1 MADGQ
6 WPRQNGQQEWPDDGG
21 WPDDGRS
28 LPPWRSAQQGDARR
42 LGPYGQP
49 RHDERGPQGGGDG
62 RWQPPEWRYGQQR
75 HPQENGQRGYAS
87 GQYQPQPGFQ
97 PAPPP
102 QQGQW
107 GYVPPSPQPPYRPHK
122 PHQPH
127 QPPRRGKSWPAR
139 HKALTGIFA
148 FMALIIIIVAA
159 NAGGSSPTGGTTAG
173 LTTTASATA
182 AGVPSQHPTQAG
194 TAVRKTHQ
202 KSVQTTSATA
212 QAPAPPVTA
221 PTTAAAAVV
230 APPAS
235 AAPAGCHPL
244 TNGGN
249 CYEPGEYCRDS
260 DHDASGV
267 AGDGKAI
274 TCEDN
279 DGWRWEPA

>member
-6 WPRQNGQQEWPDDGG
+6 WPGRNGQQEWPDDGQG
-21 WPDDGRS
+21 PDGGS
-28 LPPWRSAQQGDARR
+28 LPPWRSAQQGDTRR

-49 RHDERGPQGGGDG
+49 SYDARGPQGGGDG

-75 HPQENGQRGYAS
+75 HGQQNEQRGYAP
-87 GQYQPQPGFQ
+87 GQYQPR
-97 PAPPP
+97 
-102 QQGQW
+102 
-107 GYVPPSPQPPYRPHK
+107 PSQPP
-122 PHQPH
+122 

-148 FMALIIIIVAA
+148 LAALIIVIAAA
-159 NAGGSSPTGGTTAG
+159 NSGGSSPSRGTTAG

-182 AGVPSQHPTQAG
+182 AGVPSQHPVQAG
-194 TAVRKTHQ
+194 TAVRNTHQ
-202 KSVQTTSATA
+202 KSVQTTSAPSR
-212 QAPAPPVTA
+212 APAPPAPPVPA
-221 PTTAAAAVV
+221 PTTAAAAAAPRAA

-235 AAPAGCHPL
+235 AAPASCHPL
-244 TNGGN
+244 TNAGN
-249 CYEPGEYCRDS
+249 CYEPGEYCRDA
-260 DHDASGV
+260 DHGASGV

>member
-6 WPRQNGQQEWPDDGG
+6 WPGRNGQQE

-28 LPPWRSAQQGDARR
+28 LPPWRSAQHGDTRR

-49 RHDERGPQGGGDG
+49 SYDERGSQGGGDG

-75 HPQENGQRGYAS
+75 HGQENQQRRYAP

-97 PAPPP
+97 TAPPP
-102 QQGQW
+102 QHSQW
-107 GYVPPSPQPPYRPHK
+107 GYGPPSPQPPYEPPYRAP
-122 PHQPH
+122 QPP

-148 FMALIIIIVAA
+148 LVALIIVIAVA
-159 NAGGSSPTGGTTAG
+159 NSGGSSPGGGTTAG
-173 LTTTASATA
+173 LTTTASATSV
-182 AGVPSQHPTQAG
+182 GVPSQQPTQAG
-194 TAVRKTHQ
+194 TAVRSTHQ
-202 KSVQTTSATA
+202 KTVQTTSATS
-212 QAPAPPVTA
+212 QAPAPPAPPAPA
-221 PTTAAAAVV
+221 PTTPAAVAAPPAAAA
-230 APPAS
+230 PAS
-235 AAPAGCHPL
+235 CHPL
-244 TNGGN
+244 TNAGN
-249 CYEPGEYCRDS
+249 CYEPGEYCRDA